1 MNIYKHKL
9 NGNYYR
15 LVLNRISDV
24 NTYLLVD
31 SKNTPILKNVSWSSH
46 SKEVNAIIIGFSK
59 LIKI

>member
-15 LVLNRISDV
+15 LVLNRISNV

-31 SKNTPILKNVSWSSH
+31 SKNTPILKKVSWCSH
-46 SKEVNAIIIGFSK
+46 KEYVNAIIIGFNK
-59 LIKI
+59 LEKI